1 MSLHSRNA
9 HGHFKRT
16 ILREKFEAMCR
27 NAKLR
32 FTFCAS
38 RCNRNAFGHLTRAC
52 CKPKSNKTRAS
63 DFARACAIETHM
75 DKPQESIFAKIY
87 QKKTAGNHP
96 DQTPAF
102 TPTTVTTPQCGHTV
116 WGITGQVSEKKRRKT
131 KPTNLPSQRARA
143 HRRFNAH
150 RCEKNMVTWF
160 ENAQN
165 AMNKIG
171 WLTRA
176 TGYLTGLT
184 KHTSVL
190 ECKAVSCHHSCNQKC
205 VGVE

>member
-1 MSLHSRNA
+1 MQSKCVWTFDKSLLQTKIKQNSRV
-9 HGHFKRT
+9 R
-16 ILREKFEAMCR
+16 
-27 NAKLR
+27 
-32 FTFCAS
+32 FCAS
-38 RCNRNAFGHLTRAC
+38 LRNRDAHGQTTRVNFC
-52 CKPKSNKTRAS
+52 ENLP
-63 DFARACAIETHM
+63 
-75 DKPQESIFAKIY
+75 
-87 QKKTAGNHP
+87 KKTAGNHP

>member
-1 MSLHSRNA
+1 
-9 HGHFKRT
+9 
-16 ILREKFEAMCR
+16 LREPAQSRRTWTNHKSQFLRKF
-27 NAKLR
+27 
-32 FTFCAS
+32 T
-38 RCNRNAFGHLTRAC
+38 
-52 CKPKSNKTRAS
+52 
-63 DFARACAIETHM
+63 
-75 DKPQESIFAKIY
+75 
-87 QKKTAGNHP
+87 KKTAGNKIGHP

-116 WGITGQVSEKKRRKT
+116 WGITGQVSEQKRRKT

-165 AMNKIG
+165 AMNKIA

-184 KHTSVL
+184 KHMSVL
-190 ECKAVSCHHSCNQKC
+190 ECKAVSMSPFLQPKMRRRR
-205 VGVE
+205 VDVW